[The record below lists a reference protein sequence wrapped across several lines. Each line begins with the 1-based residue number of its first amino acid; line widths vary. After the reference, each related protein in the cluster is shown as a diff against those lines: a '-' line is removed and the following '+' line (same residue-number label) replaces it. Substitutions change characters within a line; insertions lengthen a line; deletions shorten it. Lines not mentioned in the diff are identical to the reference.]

1 VRSVGRFTRGLMK
14 MHAGSSFS
22 FAATLRVPAVI
33 LLVALSPFAQA
44 QGRGGGRAG
53 TPDATTSAQN
63 QPPAQTG
70 QPAGQSAPTSPQVS
84 ALAHHILEGG
94 MKINALAGDDLKP
107 WHLKAQFTLWG
118 YDPTQKPKTGTVEEW
133 YTSRYQ
139 WRRTYSSSEQEYSGW
154 ELSLSRFERYR
165 SKSRGGFNPTTM
177 NDRVGRPAID
187 PLYLAG
193 NIKPDYELDGKRF
206 SPAGTVLN
214 CVSVVNPSR
223 YGDQSNPDLQFP
235 NMCFDNDMHLQLESN
250 NDTVVQF
257 GDLQPFQDHFVARDV
272 KILQHGN
279 LQSEIKVSVLE
290 PLTTP
295 DAGLAKPG
303 KDAVL
308 EPYHV
313 EPGMPFP
320 ESTFEV
326 GASIPIAPEGHPY
339 MGMVTM
345 PVVIHKDGT
354 VKADLE
360 FANAPSEEVRD
371 AVEHA
376 VNKWKYKPY
385 LVDGQPAEVGITV
398 PYVLNNKK
406 FVPSYEKAKGAQ

>member
-1 VRSVGRFTRGLMK
+1 
-14 MHAGSSFS
+14 MHAGFS
-22 FAATLRVPAVI
+22 CRFAATLRASAVLI
-33 LLVALSPFAQA
+33 LVATTAFTFA

-53 TPDATTSAQN
+53 TPDATAQAQN
-63 QPPAQTG
+63 QPAAQTG
-70 QPAGQSAPTSPQVS
+70 QSGGQSAPVSPQVS
-84 ALAHHILEGG
+84 ALAHHFLEGG
-94 MKINALAGDDLKP
+94 MKINALAGADIKP
-107 WHLKAQFTLWG
+107 WHMKAQFTLWG
-118 YDPTQKPKTGTVEEW
+118 YDATQKPKTGTVEEW

-139 WRRTYSSSEQEYSGW
+139 WRRVYSSSEQEYSGW
-154 ELSLSRFERYR
+154 EMSLSRFERYR

-177 NDRVGRPAID
+177 NERVGRPVVD

-214 CVSVVNPSR
+214 CVSVVNPWR
-223 YGDQSNPDLQFP
+223 YADQSNPDLQFP
-235 NMCFDNDMHLQLESN
+235 NMCFDDSMHLQLEST

-257 GDLQPFQDHFVARDV
+257 GDVQPFQDHFVARDV

-279 LQSEIKVSVLE
+279 VSSEIKVTVLE
-290 PLTTP
+290 PLAAP
-295 DAGLAKPG
+295 DAALTKPG

-308 EPYHV
+308 EAYHI
-313 EPGMPFP
+313 EPGMPWP
-320 ESTFEV
+320 ESTYEV
-326 GASIPIAPEGHPY
+326 GASIPVPTVGSTYNGSAVYQG
-339 MGMVTM
+339 TAFM

-360 FANAPSEEVRD
+360 FANAPNEEVRD

-385 LVDGQPAEVGITV
+385 LVDGQPVEVGITIA
-398 PYVLNNKK
+398 YALGTKK
-406 FVPSYEKAKGAQ
+406 FVPSYEKAKAAAAGTPSQ